1 MNSIR
6 GNRGPFFT
14 KMFVGKIYGS
24 FSTDQKK
31 NEELLF
37 KLVATEKPERE
48 LQVSVLKN
56 YWVRYQTK

>member
-1 MNSIR
+1 MAVFLLI
-6 GNRGPFFT
+6 
-14 KMFVGKIYGS
+14 K
-24 FSTDQKK
+24 KK